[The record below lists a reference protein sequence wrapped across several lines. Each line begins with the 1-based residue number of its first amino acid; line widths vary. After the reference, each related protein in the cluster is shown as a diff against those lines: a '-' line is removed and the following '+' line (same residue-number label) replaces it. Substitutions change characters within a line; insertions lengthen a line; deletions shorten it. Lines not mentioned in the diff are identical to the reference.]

1 MTSDLASPSD
11 KFDQDP
17 LEITS
22 PILTFDKEGNW
33 RRQVKEVFAH
43 LEAKCKTIKTNKSC
57 GFHVHLSP
65 GDGSMWRLD
74 ELKRIAFAIYY
85 FEQAFMALL
94 PESRR
99 ISVYVAQKPSDNPKY
114 RASSTEK
121 C

>member
-1 MTSDLASPSD
+1 MTSDVASPSD
-11 KFDQDP
+11 TLDQDP

-22 PILTFDKEGNW
+22 PILTFDNKENW

-43 LEAKCKTIKTNKSC
+43 LEAKCKTINTNKSC

-74 ELKRIAFAIYY
+74 ELKRIAFAICY

-99 ISVYVAQKPSDNPKY
+99 ISAYVAQKPSDNPKF
-114 RASSTEK
+114 RGSSIEE